1 MLESKAPQNDKEE
14 PMTITIENASKEL
27 YTAIKSL
34 AKIDNAKCKVQKP
47 KLTKFEKE
55 ILKAKAELE
64 KEKREGTLKTYA
76 NMAEFRAA
84 IENGEI

>member
-1 MLESKAPQNDKEE
+1 
-14 PMTITIENASKEL
+14 MTITIENASKEL

-64 KEKREGTLKTYA
+64 KERAAGTLKTYA

>member
-1 MLESKAPQNDKEE
+1 
-14 PMTITIENASKEL
+14 MTLIIENASKEL
-27 YTAIKSL
+27 YTVIKSL

-76 NMAEFRAA
+76 NVAEFREA
-84 IENGEI
+84 IDNGEL

>member
-1 MLESKAPQNDKEE
+1 
-14 PMTITIENASKEL
+14 MTLIIENASKEL

-55 ILKAKAELE
+55 ILKTKGST
-64 KEKREGTLKTYA
+64 KRSE
-76 NMAEFRAA
+76 
-84 IENGEI
+84 

>member
-1 MLESKAPQNDKEE
+1 
-14 PMTITIENASKEL
+14 MTLIIENASKEL

-34 AKIDNAKCKVQKP
+34 AKIDNVKCKVQKP

-76 NMAEFRAA
+76 SAKEAF
-84 IENGEI
+84 EKEGLL